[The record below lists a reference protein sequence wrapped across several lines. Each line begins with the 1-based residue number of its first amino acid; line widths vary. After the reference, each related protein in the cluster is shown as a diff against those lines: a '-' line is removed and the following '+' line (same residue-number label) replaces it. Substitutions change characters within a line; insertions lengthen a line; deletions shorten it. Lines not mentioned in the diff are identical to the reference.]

1 MLVATCTNIWNLLK
15 QEKVKV
21 KQMHYPAI
29 GLLALLEDGEKEIYA
44 IKALIENCRGEIIP
58 LACRCEYSYC
68 YSTVRKSER

>member
-44 IKALIENCRGEIIP
+44 IKALIENCRW
-58 LACRCEYSYC
+58 RNYSVGIQIRIFLLLFNC
-68 YSTVRKSER
+68 S

>member
-29 GLLALLEDGEKEIYA
+29 GLLALLEDGEKRFMLL
-44 IKALIENCRGEIIP
+44 KR
-58 LACRCEYSYC
+58 
-68 YSTVRKSER
+68 